1 MKHQQKKWLYL
12 VLLAFVWGSSFIL
25 MKKALVGLTPIQL
38 GALRILIAGLFLL
51 LIGFKSLKEI
61 KRKHY
66 KYILSTALLG
76 TFFPVFLFA
85 FAVKGIDS
93 SIASILNSLTP
104 FNTFLIGV
112 FAFGLTFK
120 KRQLLGIF
128 IGLLG
133 TVLLI
138 LKGADLNPNQ
148 NYWFSILVVIA
159 SIGYALNV
167 NIVKKHLS
175 DISALSIVTGNFL
188 LLVIPASI
196 VLFFSGFFTSF
207 GFTETKISAL
217 GYITILAVLGTGI
230 AKVFYNK
237 MVHLA
242 SPVFASSVT
251 YLIPII
257 AVFWG
262 VLDGEKLSL
271 IQLVA
276 GFIIL
281 LGVYLVN
288 KKNNFKVKNLK
299 TKRAKT

>member
-1 MKHQQKKWLYL
+1 MNNQQQKWLYL
-12 VLLAFVWGSSFIL
+12 ILLSLVWGSSFIL
-25 MKKALVGLTPIQL
+25 MKKALIGLTPIQL

-61 KRKHY
+61 ERKHY
-66 KYILSTALLG
+66 KHILSTALLG

-85 FAVKGIDS
+85 YAVKGIDS

-104 FNTFLIGV
+104 FNTFIIGAI
-112 FAFGLTFK
+112 AFGFTFK
-120 KRQLLGIF
+120 KKQFIGII

-133 TVLLI
+133 TILLI

-159 SIGYALNV
+159 SVGYAFNV
-167 NIVKKHLS
+167 NIVKKYLS
-175 DISALSIVTGNFL
+175 DISALSIVAGNFL
-188 LLVIPASI
+188 LLVIPSFI
-196 VLFFSGFFTSF
+196 VLLCTDFFSDLE
-207 GFTETKISAL
+207 FTETKMTAL

-242 SPVFASSVT
+242 SPIFASSVT
-251 YLIPII
+251 YLIPIV

-262 VLDGEKLSL
+262 VLDGEKLDI
-271 IQLVA
+271 IQLFA
-276 GFIIL
+276 GVIIL
-281 LGVYLVN
+281 FGVYLVN
-288 KKNNFKVKNLK
+288 K
-299 TKRAKT
+299 AK